1 MRNSVNAHIHQYL
14 TSYLKRENPQY
25 AVMLNGAWGCGKT
38 FFIRKWKES
47 IKSKDIKPIY
57 VSLFGLQTIKE
68 INELINKE
76 LHPILTSK
84 ATKTIIKTA
93 KVLTGVAISHKLG
106 NDESEMNYSIDLTSL
121 LETDNPKTVGGKI
134 IIFDDMERCHIPPHL
149 LLGYINYFGEIC
161 NCHVILVCNNEK
173 LCYWEGNGS
182 DKKYKDEF
190 RIFEEKT
197 IGIKL
202 TIQPSIS
209 EALDFFISETKYDPK
224 DFLNRS
230 KKDLALFIRKSAIL
244 NLRSVRQAIFD
255 FTDITR
261 GLDEDDRNSSEYDFV
276 AKDLLFN
283 MIAFYQEA
291 RANNYAFVNW
301 QDTLCRFN
309 IGDKKNEKYEEYNKA
324 LNKYRSISLFGL
336 RLFGDIV
343 DKVIWPKFKTG
354 QNHCEHLKGQ
364 LHKPVLKPWEILLHG
379 ITELSNEEFNLIYEQ
394 VINAF
399 SNHEFLSASEII
411 PATYVIVEAE
421 LNGIKSAPQN
431 FHKVIE
437 SAVSTL
443 FDKMTNETDFYNL
456 YGTYIATIQYYS
468 LDSKKSNLWNHFKEC
483 FINNYESRIDSFRNE
498 FTMLLETLT
507 DDNID
512 KIKNLE
518 FSPAPG
524 INKTEYHRYSIF
536 KNADQDK
543 VVESIMKLSN
553 KSLHIY
559 WEWLTLRYEVSEERC
574 DVDNVSLS
582 NDIDSLRSIQC
593 KLVGQVK
600 NSVCV
605 QQFNLE
611 RIIKV
616 INLVCKANEKYG
628 LVIYHSPSDAEA
640 NQ

>member
-1 MRNSVNAHIHQYL
+1 
-14 TSYLKRENPQY
+14 
-25 AVMLNGAWGCGKT
+25 
-38 FFIRKWKES
+38 
-47 IKSKDIKPIY
+47 
-57 VSLFGLQTIKE
+57 
-68 INELINKE
+68 
-76 LHPILTSK
+76 
-84 ATKTIIKTA
+84 
-93 KVLTGVAISHKLG
+93 LTGVAISHKLG

-149 LLGYINYFGEIC
+149 LLGYINYFVEIC
-161 NCHVILVCNNEK
+161 KCHVILVCNNAR
-173 LCYWEGNGS
+173 LYSWEDTS
-182 DKKYKDEF
+182 FDKKLKEEF

-202 TIQPSIS
+202 TIQPSVK
-209 EALDFFISETKYDPK
+209 EALDFFISETKCDPM
-224 DFLNRS
+224 DFLNRV
-230 KKDLALFIRKSAIL
+230 KKDLALFIRESAIQ

-255 FTDITR
+255 FTDIIR
-261 GLDEDDRNSSEYDFV
+261 VLDDTDRNSSEYDTV

-354 QNHCEHLKGQ
+354 QNYCEYIKNQ
-364 LHKPVLKPWEILLHG
+364 LHKPIRKPWEILLHDM
-379 ITELSNEEFNLIYEQ
+379 TELSNEEFNNIYEQ
-394 VINAF
+394 VIDAF
-399 SNHEFLSASEII
+399 SNHEFLSANEII
-411 PATYVIVEAE
+411 PATYAIVEAE
-421 LNGIKSAPQN
+421 LYGIRSAPQD
-431 FHKVIE
+431 FCKVIDSTV
-437 SAVSTL
+437 SAL
-443 FDKMTNETDFYNL
+443 FDKMKNEADFYNL
-456 YGTYIATIQYYS
+456 YGTYKVAIQYYS

-483 FINNYESRIDSFRNE
+483 FNNNFESRIDYFRNE

-507 DDNID
+507 DDEID

-524 INKTEYHRYSIF
+524 VNKTEYHRYSIF

-559 WEWLTLRYEVSEERC
+559 WEWLILRYEVSEERC
-574 DVDNVSLS
+574 DIDNVSLRD
-582 NDIDSLRSIQC
+582 DIDSLRSIQC
-593 KLVGQVK
+593 ELTEQVK
-600 NSVCV
+600 NTTSV
-605 QQFNLE
+605 QMFNLE

-616 INLVCKANEKYG
+616 INLVCKAYEKHG
-628 LVIYHSPSDAEA
+628 LVTFHSHFNAEV

>member
-1 MRNSVNAHIHQYL
+1 MENSVNAHIHQYL

-38 FFIRKWKES
+38 FFIRKWRES

-57 VSLFGLQTIKE
+57 VSLFGLQTIKDV
-68 INELINKE
+68 NELINKE

-149 LLGYINYFGEIC
+149 LLGYINYFVEIC
-161 NCHVILVCNNEK
+161 KCHVILVCNNAR
-173 LCYWEGNGS
+173 LYSWEDTS
-182 DKKYKDEF
+182 FDKKLKEEF

-202 TIQPSIS
+202 TIQPSVK
-209 EALDFFISETKYDPK
+209 EALDFFISETKCDPM
-224 DFLNRS
+224 DFLNRV
-230 KKDLALFIRKSAIL
+230 KKDLALFIRESAIQ

-255 FTDITR
+255 FTDIIR
-261 GLDEDDRNSSEYDFV
+261 VLDDTDRNSSEYDTV

-354 QNHCEHLKGQ
+354 QNYCEYIKNQ
-364 LHKPVLKPWEILLHG
+364 LHKPIRKPWEILLHDM
-379 ITELSNEEFNLIYEQ
+379 TELSNEEFNNIYEQ
-394 VINAF
+394 VIDAF
-399 SNHEFLSASEII
+399 SNHEFLSANEII
-411 PATYVIVEAE
+411 PATYAIVEAE
-421 LNGIKSAPQN
+421 LYGIRSAPQD
-431 FHKVIE
+431 FCKVIDSTV
-437 SAVSTL
+437 SAL
-443 FDKMTNETDFYNL
+443 FDKMKNEADFYNL
-456 YGTYIATIQYYS
+456 YGTYKVAIQYYS

-483 FINNYESRIDSFRNE
+483 FNNNFESRIDYFRNE

-507 DDNID
+507 DDEID

-524 INKTEYHRYSIF
+524 VNKTEYHRYSIF

-559 WEWLTLRYEVSEERC
+559 WEWLILRYEVSEERC
-574 DVDNVSLS
+574 DIDNVSLRD
-582 NDIDSLRSIQC
+582 DIDSLRSIQC
-593 KLVGQVK
+593 ELTEQVK
-600 NSVCV
+600 NTTSV
-605 QQFNLE
+605 QMFNLE

-616 INLVCKANEKYG
+616 INLVCKAYEKHG
-628 LVIYHSPSDAEA
+628 LVTFHSHFNAEV

>member
-1 MRNSVNAHIHQYL
+1 MGNSVNAHIHQYL

-149 LLGYINYFGEIC
+149 LLGYINYFVEIC

-182 DKKYKDEF
+182 DEKYKDEF

-230 KKDLALFIRKSAIL
+230 KKDLALFIRESVIL

-255 FTDITR
+255 FTDIIR
-261 GLDEDDRNSSEYDFV
+261 ILDDTDRNSSEYDTV

-354 QNHCEHLKGQ
+354 QNYCEYIKNQ
-364 LHKPVLKPWEILLHG
+364 LHKPIRKPWEILLHDM
-379 ITELSNEEFNLIYEQ
+379 TELSNEEFNNIYKQ
-394 VINAF
+394 VIDAF
-399 SNHEFLSASEII
+399 SNHEFLSANEII
-411 PATYVIVEAE
+411 PATYAIVEAE
-421 LNGIKSAPQN
+421 LYGIRSAPQD
-431 FHKVIE
+431 FCKVIDSTV
-437 SAVSTL
+437 SAL
-443 FDKMTNETDFYNL
+443 FDKMKNEADFYNL
-456 YGTYIATIQYYS
+456 YGTYKVAIQYYS

-483 FINNYESRIDSFRNE
+483 FNNNFESRIDSFRNE
-498 FTMLLETLT
+498 FTLLLETLT
-507 DDNID
+507 DDDID

-524 INKTEYHRYSIF
+524 VNKTEYHRYSIF

-559 WEWLTLRYEVSEERC
+559 WEWLLLRYEVSWDRGE
-574 DVDNVSLS
+574 VDNPSLHDDR
-582 NDIDSLRSIQC
+582 NTLRIIQSELENQSRNC
-593 KLVGQVK
+593 TGIQR
-600 NSVCV
+600 
-605 QQFNLE
+605 FNLE

-616 INLVCKANEKYG
+616 IDYVCKAY
-628 LVIYHSPSDAEA
+628 
-640 NQ
+640 Q

>member
-1 MRNSVNAHIHQYL
+1 MENSINKHIHQYL
-14 TSYLKRENPQY
+14 SSYLKRNNPQY
-25 AVMLNGAWGCGKT
+25 AVMLNGVWGCGKT

-47 IKSKDIKPIY
+47 IQNKDIKPIY

-68 INELINKE
+68 INEQINKE

-84 ATKTIIKTA
+84 ATKTLVKAA

-149 LLGYINYFGEIC
+149 LLGFINYFVEIC
-161 NCHVILVCNNEK
+161 KCHVILVCNNDR
-173 LCYWEGNGS
+173 LYSWENTDS
-182 DKKYKDEF
+182 DKKHKEEF

-202 TIQPSIS
+202 TIQPSVT

-224 DFLNRS
+224 DFLNRV
-230 KKDLALFIRKSAIL
+230 KKDLALFIRESAIK

-255 FTDITR
+255 FTDIIR
-261 GLDEDDRNSSEYDFV
+261 ALDDADRNSSEYYIV

-324 LNKYRSISLFGL
+324 LKKYRSISLFGL

-354 QNHCEHLKGQ
+354 QNYCEYIKNQ
-364 LHKPVLKPWEILLHG
+364 LHKPVRKPWEILVHDMP
-379 ITELSNEEFNLIYEQ
+379 ELSNDEFNLIYEQ

-399 SNHEFLSASEII
+399 SNHEFENSSEII
-411 PATYVIVEAE
+411 QATYAIVLAE
-421 LNGIKSAPQN
+421 LNGIKSTPQD
-431 FHKVIE
+431 FCKVID
-437 SAVSTL
+437 STVAAL
-443 FDKMTNETDFYNL
+443 FDKMKNEADFYNL
-456 YGTYIATIQYYS
+456 YGTYVVTIQYYR

-483 FINNYESRIDSFRNE
+483 FRNNYESRIDSFRNE
-498 FTMLLETLT
+498 FTMLLESLT
-507 DDNID
+507 DSEID

-524 INKTEYHRYSIF
+524 VSKTEYHRYSIF
-536 KNADQDK
+536 KNANSDK
-543 VVESIMKLSN
+543 VVESILKLSN

-559 WEWLTLRYEVSEERC
+559 WEWLILRYEVSEERC

-582 NDIDSLRSIQC
+582 EDIDSLRSIEC
-593 KLVGQVK
+593 KLSEQVK
-600 NSVCV
+600 NSTSV

-616 INLVCKANEKYG
+616 INSVCKAYEKHG
-628 LVIYHSPSDAEA
+628 LVTYHAPSDAES
-640 NQ
+640 N

>member
-1 MRNSVNAHIHQYL
+1 MGNSVNAHIHQYL

-68 INELINKE
+68 VNELINKE

-121 LETDNPKTVGGKI
+121 LETANPKTVGGKI
-134 IIFDDMERCHIPPHL
+134 IIFDDMERCHIPPHI
-149 LLGYINYFGEIC
+149 LLGYINYFVEIC

-173 LCYWEGNGS
+173 LCSWEGNGS

-230 KKDLALFIRKSAIL
+230 KKDLALFIRESAIL

-255 FTDITR
+255 FTDIIR
-261 GLDEDDRNSSEYDFV
+261 VLDDTDRNSSEYDTV

-354 QNHCEHLKGQ
+354 QNYCECIKNQ
-364 LHKPVLKPWEILLHG
+364 LHKPIRKPWEILLHDM
-379 ITELSNEEFNLIYEQ
+379 TELSNEEFNNIYEQ
-394 VINAF
+394 VIDAF
-399 SNHEFLSASEII
+399 SNHEFLSANEII
-411 PATYVIVEAE
+411 PATYAIVEAE
-421 LNGIKSAPQN
+421 LYGIRSAPQD
-431 FHKVIE
+431 FCKVIDSTV
-437 SAVSTL
+437 SAL
-443 FDKMTNETDFYNL
+443 FDKMKNEADFYNL
-456 YGTYIATIQYYS
+456 YGTYKVAIQYYS

-483 FINNYESRIDSFRNE
+483 FNNNFESRIDSFRNE
-498 FTMLLETLT
+498 FTLLLETLT
-507 DDNID
+507 DDDID

-524 INKTEYHRYSIF
+524 VNKTEYHRYSIF

-559 WEWLTLRYEVSEERC
+559 WEWLLLRYEVSWERGE
-574 DVDNVSLS
+574 VDNPSLHDDR
-582 NDIDSLRSIQC
+582 NTLRIIQSELENQSRNC
-593 KLVGQVK
+593 TGIQR
-600 NSVCV
+600 
-605 QQFNLE
+605 FNLE

-616 INLVCKANEKYG
+616 IDYVCKAY
-628 LVIYHSPSDAEA
+628 
-640 NQ
+640 Q

>member
-1 MRNSVNAHIHQYL
+1 MGNSVNAHIHQYL

-68 INELINKE
+68 VNELINKE

-149 LLGYINYFGEIC
+149 LLGYINYFVEIC

-173 LCYWEGNGS
+173 LCSWEGNGS

-230 KKDLALFIRKSAIL
+230 KKDLALFIRESAIL

-255 FTDITR
+255 FTDIIR
-261 GLDEDDRNSSEYDFV
+261 VLDDTDRNSSEYDTV

-354 QNHCEHLKGQ
+354 QNYCEYIKNQ
-364 LHKPVLKPWEILLHG
+364 LHKPIRKPWEILLHDM
-379 ITELSNEEFNLIYEQ
+379 TELSNEEFNNIYEQ
-394 VINAF
+394 VIDAF
-399 SNHEFLSASEII
+399 SNHEFLSANEII
-411 PATYVIVEAE
+411 PATYAIVEAE
-421 LNGIKSAPQN
+421 LYGIRSAPQD
-431 FHKVIE
+431 FCKVIDSTV
-437 SAVSTL
+437 SAL
-443 FDKMTNETDFYNL
+443 FDKMKNEADFYNL
-456 YGTYIATIQYYS
+456 YGTYKVAIQYYS

-483 FINNYESRIDSFRNE
+483 FNNNFESRIDSFRNE
-498 FTMLLETLT
+498 FTLLLETLT
-507 DDNID
+507 DDDID

-524 INKTEYHRYSIF
+524 VNKTEYHRYSIF

-543 VVESIMKLSN
+543 VVKSIMKLSN

-559 WEWLTLRYEVSEERC
+559 WEWLLLRYEVSWDRGE
-574 DVDNVSLS
+574 VDNPSLHDDK
-582 NDIDSLRSIQC
+582 NTLRIIQSELENQSRNC
-593 KLVGQVK
+593 TGIQR
-600 NSVCV
+600 
-605 QQFNLE
+605 FNLE

-616 INLVCKANEKYG
+616 IDYVCKAY
-628 LVIYHSPSDAEA
+628 
-640 NQ
+640 Q

>member
-1 MRNSVNAHIHQYL
+1 MGNSVNAHIYQYL

-68 INELINKE
+68 VNELINKE

-134 IIFDDMERCHIPPHL
+134 LIFDDMERCHIPPHL
-149 LLGYINYFGEIC
+149 LLGYINYFVEIC
-161 NCHVILVCNNEK
+161 KCHVILVCNNEK

-182 DKKYKDEF
+182 DKKYTEEF

-230 KKDLALFIRKSAIL
+230 KKDLALFIRESAIL

-255 FTDITR
+255 FTDIIR
-261 GLDEDDRNSSEYDFV
+261 VLDDTDRNSSEYDTV

-309 IGDKKNEKYEEYNKA
+309 IGDKKNEKHEEYNKA

-354 QNHCEHLKGQ
+354 QNYCEYIKNQ
-364 LHKPVLKPWEILLHG
+364 LHKPIRKPWEILLHDM
-379 ITELSNEEFNLIYEQ
+379 TELSNEEFNNIYKQ
-394 VINAF
+394 VIDAF
-399 SNHEFLSASEII
+399 SNHEFLSANEII
-411 PATYVIVEAE
+411 PATYAIVEAE
-421 LNGIKSAPQN
+421 LYGIRSAPQD
-431 FHKVIE
+431 FCKVIDSTV
-437 SAVSTL
+437 SAL
-443 FDKMTNETDFYNL
+443 FDKMKNEADFYNL
-456 YGTYIATIQYYS
+456 YGTYKVAIQYYS

-483 FINNYESRIDSFRNE
+483 FNNNFESRIGSFRNE
-498 FTMLLETLT
+498 FTLLLETLT
-507 DDNID
+507 DDDID

-524 INKTEYHRYSIF
+524 VNKTEYHRYSIF

-553 KSLHIY
+553 KSLHNY
-559 WEWLTLRYEVSEERC
+559 WEWLLLRYEVSEERSDVNNLSLC
-574 DVDNVSLS
+574 D
-582 NDIDSLRSIQC
+582 DIASLRTIQC
-593 KLVGQVK
+593 KLTEQVK
-600 NSVCV
+600 NHTSV
-605 QQFNLE
+605 QQFNIG

-616 INLVCKANEKYG
+616 IESICKAYEKRNLVTF
-628 LVIYHSPSDAEA
+628 HSSSDVEA
-640 NQ
+640 NY

>member
-1 MRNSVNAHIHQYL
+1 MGNSVNAHIHQYL

-68 INELINKE
+68 VNELINKE

-84 ATKTIIKTA
+84 TTKTIIKTA

-121 LETDNPKTVGGKI
+121 LESDNPKTVGGKI
-134 IIFDDMERCHIPPHL
+134 IIFDDMERCHIPPHI
-149 LLGYINYFGEIC
+149 LLGYINYFVEIC
-161 NCHVILVCNNEK
+161 NCHVILVRNNEK
-173 LCYWEGNGS
+173 LCSWEGNGS

-230 KKDLALFIRKSAIL
+230 KKDLALFIRESAIL

-255 FTDITR
+255 FTDIIR
-261 GLDEDDRNSSEYDFV
+261 VLDDTGRNSSEYDTV

-354 QNHCEHLKGQ
+354 QNYCEYIKNQ
-364 LHKPVLKPWEILLHG
+364 LHKPIRKPWEILLHDM
-379 ITELSNEEFNLIYEQ
+379 TELSNEEFNNIYEQ
-394 VINAF
+394 VIDAF
-399 SNHEFLSASEII
+399 SNHEFLSANEII
-411 PATYVIVEAE
+411 PATYAIVEAE
-421 LNGIKSAPQN
+421 LYGIRSAPQD
-431 FHKVIE
+431 FCKVIDSTV
-437 SAVSTL
+437 SAL
-443 FDKMTNETDFYNL
+443 FDKMKNEADFYNL
-456 YGTYIATIQYYS
+456 YGTYKVAIQYYS
-468 LDSKKSNLWNHFKEC
+468 VDSKKSNLWNHFKEC
-483 FINNYESRIDSFRNE
+483 FNNNFESRIDSFRNE
-498 FTMLLETLT
+498 FTLLLETLT
-507 DDNID
+507 DDDID

-524 INKTEYHRYSIF
+524 VNKTEYHRYSIF

-559 WEWLTLRYEVSEERC
+559 WEWLLLRYEVSWERGE
-574 DVDNVSLS
+574 VDNPSLH
-582 NDIDSLRSIQC
+582 DDRDTLRIIQSELENQSRNC
-593 KLVGQVK
+593 TGIQR
-600 NSVCV
+600 
-605 QQFNLE
+605 FNLE

-616 INLVCKANEKYG
+616 IDYVCKAY
-628 LVIYHSPSDAEA
+628 
-640 NQ
+640 Q

>member
-1 MRNSVNAHIHQYL
+1 MGNSVNAHIHQYL

-57 VSLFGLQTIKE
+57 VSLFGLQTIKDV
-68 INELINKE
+68 NELINKE

-149 LLGYINYFGEIC
+149 LLGYINYFVEIC
-161 NCHVILVCNNEK
+161 KCHVILVCNNAR
-173 LCYWEGNGS
+173 LYSWEDTS
-182 DKKYKDEF
+182 FDKKLKEEF

-202 TIQPSIS
+202 TIQPSVK
-209 EALDFFISETKYDPK
+209 EALDFFISETKCDPM
-224 DFLNRS
+224 DFLNRV
-230 KKDLALFIRKSAIL
+230 KKDLALFIRESAIQ

-255 FTDITR
+255 FTDIIR
-261 GLDEDDRNSSEYDFV
+261 VLDDADRNSSEYDTV
-276 AKDLLFN
+276 VKDLLFN

-301 QDTLCRFN
+301 QDTSCRFN
-309 IGDKKNEKYEEYNKA
+309 IGDKKNDKYEEYNKA
-324 LNKYRSISLFGL
+324 LNKYRSISIFGL

-354 QNHCEHLKGQ
+354 QNHCEHIKNQ
-364 LHKPVLKPWEILLHG
+364 LHKPIRKPWEILLHDM
-379 ITELSNEEFNLIYEQ
+379 TELSNEEFNNIYEQ
-394 VINAF
+394 VIDAF
-399 SNHEFLSASEII
+399 SNHEFLSANEII
-411 PATYVIVEAE
+411 PATYAIVEAE
-421 LNGIKSAPQN
+421 LYGIRSAPHD
-431 FHKVIE
+431 FYKVIE
-437 SAVSTL
+437 SAVSAL
-443 FDKMTNETDFYNL
+443 FDKMKDEIDFYNL
-456 YGTYIATIQYYS
+456 YGTYRVTIQYYG

-507 DDNID
+507 DDDID

-524 INKTEYHRYSIF
+524 VNKTEYHRYSIF

-559 WEWLTLRYEVSEERC
+559 WEWLLLRYEVSWDRGE
-574 DVDNVSLS
+574 VDNPSLHDDR
-582 NDIDSLRSIQC
+582 NTLRIIQSELENQSRNC
-593 KLVGQVK
+593 TGIQR
-600 NSVCV
+600 
-605 QQFNLE
+605 FNLE

-616 INLVCKANEKYG
+616 IDYVCKAY
-628 LVIYHSPSDAEA
+628 
-640 NQ
+640 Q

>member
-1 MRNSVNAHIHQYL
+1 MGNSVNAHIHQYL

-149 LLGYINYFGEIC
+149 LLGYINYFVEIC

-173 LCYWEGNGS
+173 LCSWEGNGS

-230 KKDLALFIRKSAIL
+230 KKDLALFIRESAIL

-255 FTDITR
+255 FSDIIR
-261 GLDEDDRNSSEYDFV
+261 VLDDTDRNSSEYDTV

-354 QNHCEHLKGQ
+354 QNYCEYIKNQ
-364 LHKPVLKPWEILLHG
+364 LHKPIRKPWEILLHDM
-379 ITELSNEEFNLIYEQ
+379 TELSNEEFNNIYKQ
-394 VINAF
+394 VIDAF
-399 SNHEFLSASEII
+399 SNHEFLSANEII
-411 PATYVIVEAE
+411 PATYAIVEAE
-421 LNGIKSAPQN
+421 LYGIRSAPQD
-431 FHKVIE
+431 FCKVIDSTV
-437 SAVSTL
+437 SAL
-443 FDKMTNETDFYNL
+443 FDKMKNEADFYNL
-456 YGTYIATIQYYS
+456 YGTYKVAIQYYS

-483 FINNYESRIDSFRNE
+483 FNNNFESRIDSFRNE
-498 FTMLLETLT
+498 FTLLLETLT
-507 DDNID
+507 DDDID

-524 INKTEYHRYSIF
+524 VNKTEYHRYSIF

-559 WEWLTLRYEVSEERC
+559 WEWLLLRYEVSWERGE
-574 DVDNVSLS
+574 VDNPSLHDDR
-582 NDIDSLRSIQC
+582 NTLRIIQSELENQSRNC
-593 KLVGQVK
+593 TGIQR
-600 NSVCV
+600 
-605 QQFNLE
+605 FNLE

-616 INLVCKANEKYG
+616 IDYVCKAY
-628 LVIYHSPSDAEA
+628 
-640 NQ
+640 Q

>member
-1 MRNSVNAHIHQYL
+1 MGNSVNAHIHQYL

-149 LLGYINYFGEIC
+149 LLGYINYFVEIC

-173 LCYWEGNGS
+173 LCSWEGNGS

-230 KKDLALFIRKSAIL
+230 KKDLALFIRESAIL

-255 FTDITR
+255 FSDIIR
-261 GLDEDDRNSSEYDFV
+261 VLDDTDRNSSEYDTV

-354 QNHCEHLKGQ
+354 QNYCEYIKNQ
-364 LHKPVLKPWEILLHG
+364 LHKPIRKPWEILLHDM
-379 ITELSNEEFNLIYEQ
+379 TELSNEEFNNIYEQ
-394 VINAF
+394 VIDAF
-399 SNHEFLSASEII
+399 SNHEFLSANEII
-411 PATYVIVEAE
+411 PATYAIVEAE
-421 LNGIKSAPQN
+421 LYGIRSAPQD
-431 FHKVIE
+431 FCKVIDSTV
-437 SAVSTL
+437 SAL
-443 FDKMTNETDFYNL
+443 FDKMKNEADFYNL
-456 YGTYIATIQYYS
+456 YGTYKVAIQYYS

-483 FINNYESRIDSFRNE
+483 FNNNFESRIDSFRNE
-498 FTMLLETLT
+498 FTLLLETLT
-507 DDNID
+507 DDDID

-524 INKTEYHRYSIF
+524 VNKTEYHRYSIF

-559 WEWLTLRYEVSEERC
+559 WEWLLLRYEVSWERGE
-574 DVDNVSLS
+574 VDNPSLHDDR
-582 NDIDSLRSIQC
+582 NTLRIIQSELENQSRNC
-593 KLVGQVK
+593 TGIQR
-600 NSVCV
+600 
-605 QQFNLE
+605 FNLE

-616 INLVCKANEKYG
+616 IDYVCKAY
-628 LVIYHSPSDAEA
+628 
-640 NQ
+640 Q

>member
-1 MRNSVNAHIHQYL
+1 MGNSVNAHIHQYL

-68 INELINKE
+68 VNELINKE

-84 ATKTIIKTA
+84 TTKTIIKTA

-121 LETDNPKTVGGKI
+121 LESDNPKTVGGKI
-134 IIFDDMERCHIPPHL
+134 IIFDDMERCHIPPHI
-149 LLGYINYFGEIC
+149 LLGYINYFVEIC

-173 LCYWEGNGS
+173 LCSWEGNGS

-230 KKDLALFIRKSAIL
+230 KKDLALFIRESAIL

-255 FTDITR
+255 FTDIIR
-261 GLDEDDRNSSEYDFV
+261 VLDDTGRNSSEYDTV

-354 QNHCEHLKGQ
+354 QNYCEYIKNQ
-364 LHKPVLKPWEILLHG
+364 LHKPIRKPWEILLHDM
-379 ITELSNEEFNLIYEQ
+379 TELSNEEFNNIYEQ
-394 VINAF
+394 VIDAF
-399 SNHEFLSASEII
+399 SNHEFLSANEII
-411 PATYVIVEAE
+411 PATYAIVEAE
-421 LNGIKSAPQN
+421 LYGIRSAPQD
-431 FHKVIE
+431 FCKVIDSTV
-437 SAVSTL
+437 SAL
-443 FDKMTNETDFYNL
+443 FDKMKNEADFYNL
-456 YGTYIATIQYYS
+456 YGTYKVAIQYYS
-468 LDSKKSNLWNHFKEC
+468 VDSKKSNLWNHFKEC
-483 FINNYESRIDSFRNE
+483 FNNNFESRIDSFRNE
-498 FTMLLETLT
+498 FTLLLETLT
-507 DDNID
+507 DDDID

-524 INKTEYHRYSIF
+524 VNKTEYHRYSIF

-559 WEWLTLRYEVSEERC
+559 WEWLLLRYEVSWERGE
-574 DVDNVSLS
+574 VDNPSLH
-582 NDIDSLRSIQC
+582 DDRDTLRIIQSELENQSRNC
-593 KLVGQVK
+593 TGIQR
-600 NSVCV
+600 
-605 QQFNLE
+605 FNLE

-616 INLVCKANEKYG
+616 IDYVCKAY
-628 LVIYHSPSDAEA
+628 
-640 NQ
+640 Q

>member
-1 MRNSVNAHIHQYL
+1 MGNSVNAHIHQYL

-57 VSLFGLQTIKE
+57 VSLFGLQTVKE

-149 LLGYINYFGEIC
+149 LLGYINYFVEIC

-173 LCYWEGNGS
+173 LCSWEGNGS

-224 DFLNRS
+224 DFLNRY
-230 KKDLALFIRKSAIL
+230 KKDLALFIRESAIL

-255 FTDITR
+255 FTDIIR
-261 GLDEDDRNSSEYDFV
+261 VLDDTDRNSSEYDTV

-354 QNHCEHLKGQ
+354 QNYCEYIKNQ
-364 LHKPVLKPWEILLHG
+364 LHKPIRKPWEILLHDM
-379 ITELSNEEFNLIYEQ
+379 TELSNEEFNNIYEQ
-394 VINAF
+394 VIDAF
-399 SNHEFLSASEII
+399 SNHEFLSANEII
-411 PATYVIVEAE
+411 PATYAIVEAE
-421 LNGIKSAPQN
+421 LYGIRSAPQD
-431 FHKVIE
+431 FCKVIDSTV
-437 SAVSTL
+437 SAL
-443 FDKMTNETDFYNL
+443 FDKMKNEADFYNL
-456 YGTYIATIQYYS
+456 YGTYKVAIQYYS

-483 FINNYESRIDSFRNE
+483 FNNNFESRIDSFRNE

-507 DDNID
+507 DDDID

-524 INKTEYHRYSIF
+524 VNKTEYHRYSIF

-559 WEWLTLRYEVSEERC
+559 WEWLLLRYEVSWNSGS
-574 DVDNVSLS
+574 VDNASLHG
-582 NDIDSLRSIQC
+582 DINALRIIQSG
-593 KLVGQVK
+593 LVIRAQNCTNIQK
-600 NSVCV
+600 
-605 QQFNLE
+605 FNLE

-616 INLVCKANEKYG
+616 MNYVCQAYEK
-628 LVIYHSPSDAEA
+628 S
-640 NQ
+640 

>member
-1 MRNSVNAHIHQYL
+1 MGNSVNAHIHQYL

-38 FFIRKWKES
+38 FFIRKWKKS

-68 INELINKE
+68 VNELINKE

-149 LLGYINYFGEIC
+149 LLGYINYFVEIC

-173 LCYWEGNGS
+173 LCSWEGNGS

-230 KKDLALFIRKSAIL
+230 KKELALFIRESAIL

-255 FTDITR
+255 FTDIIR
-261 GLDEDDRNSSEYDFV
+261 VLDDTDRNASEYDTV

-309 IGDKKNEKYEEYNKA
+309 ISDKKNEKYEEYNKA

-354 QNHCEHLKGQ
+354 QNYCEYIKNQ
-364 LHKPVLKPWEILLHG
+364 LHKPIRKPWEILLHDM
-379 ITELSNEEFNLIYEQ
+379 TELSNEEFNNIYEQ
-394 VINAF
+394 VIDAF
-399 SNHEFLSASEII
+399 SNHEFLSANEII
-411 PATYVIVEAE
+411 PATYAIVEAE
-421 LNGIKSAPQN
+421 LYGIRSAPQD
-431 FHKVIE
+431 FCKVIDSTV
-437 SAVSTL
+437 SAL
-443 FDKMTNETDFYNL
+443 FDKMKNEADFYNL
-456 YGTYIATIQYYS
+456 YGTYKVAIQYYS

-483 FINNYESRIDSFRNE
+483 FNNNFESRIDSFRNE
-498 FTMLLETLT
+498 FTLLLETLT
-507 DDNID
+507 DDDID

-524 INKTEYHRYSIF
+524 VNKTEYHRYSIF

-559 WEWLTLRYEVSEERC
+559 WEWLLLRYEVSWNSGS
-574 DVDNVSLS
+574 VDNASLHG
-582 NDIDSLRSIQC
+582 DINALRIIQSG
-593 KLVGQVK
+593 LVIRTQNCTNIQK
-600 NSVCV
+600 
-605 QQFNLE
+605 FNLE

-616 INLVCKANEKYG
+616 MNYVCQAYKK
-628 LVIYHSPSDAEA
+628 P
-640 NQ
+640 

>member
-1 MRNSVNAHIHQYL
+1 MGNSVNAHIHQYL

-68 INELINKE
+68 VNELINKE

-134 IIFDDMERCHIPPHL
+134 LIFDDMERCHIPPHL
-149 LLGYINYFGEIC
+149 LLGYINYFVEIC
-161 NCHVILVCNNEK
+161 KCHVILVCNNEK

-182 DKKYKDEF
+182 DKKYTEEF

-230 KKDLALFIRKSAIL
+230 KKDLALFIRESAIL

-255 FTDITR
+255 FTDIIR
-261 GLDEDDRNSSEYDFV
+261 VLDDTDRNSSEYDTV

-309 IGDKKNEKYEEYNKA
+309 IGDKKNEKHEEYNKA

-354 QNHCEHLKGQ
+354 QNYCEYIKNQ
-364 LHKPVLKPWEILLHG
+364 LHKPIRKPWEILLHDM
-379 ITELSNEEFNLIYEQ
+379 TELSNEEFNNIYKQ
-394 VINAF
+394 VIDAF
-399 SNHEFLSASEII
+399 SNHEFLSANEII
-411 PATYVIVEAE
+411 PATYAIVEAE
-421 LNGIKSAPQN
+421 LYGIRSAPQD
-431 FHKVIE
+431 FCKVIDSTV
-437 SAVSTL
+437 SAL
-443 FDKMTNETDFYNL
+443 FDKMKNEADFYNL
-456 YGTYIATIQYYS
+456 YGTYKVAIQYYS

-483 FINNYESRIDSFRNE
+483 FNNNFESRIGSFRNE
-498 FTMLLETLT
+498 FTLLLETLT
-507 DDNID
+507 DDDID

-524 INKTEYHRYSIF
+524 VNKTEYHRYSIF

-559 WEWLTLRYEVSEERC
+559 WEWLLLRYEVSWDRGK
-574 DVDNVSLS
+574 VDNPSLHDDK
-582 NDIDSLRSIQC
+582 NTLRIIQSELENQTRNC
-593 KLVGQVK
+593 TGIQR
-600 NSVCV
+600 
-605 QQFNLE
+605 FNLE

-616 INLVCKANEKYG
+616 IDYVCKAY
-628 LVIYHSPSDAEA
+628 
-640 NQ
+640 Q

>member
-1 MRNSVNAHIHQYL
+1 MGNSVNAHIHQYL
-14 TSYLKRENPQY
+14 ISYLKRENPQY

-68 INELINKE
+68 VNELINKE

-84 ATKTIIKTA
+84 ATKTIINTA

-149 LLGYINYFGEIC
+149 LLGYINYFVEIC
-161 NCHVILVCNNEK
+161 KCHVILVCNNEK

-182 DKKYKDEF
+182 DKKYTEEF

-230 KKDLALFIRKSAIL
+230 KKDLALFIRESAIL

-255 FTDITR
+255 FTDIIR
-261 GLDEDDRNSSEYDFV
+261 VLDDTDRNSSEYDTV

-354 QNHCEHLKGQ
+354 QNYCEYIKNQ
-364 LHKPVLKPWEILLHG
+364 LHKPIRKPWEILLHDM
-379 ITELSNEEFNLIYEQ
+379 TELSNEEFNNIYEQ
-394 VINAF
+394 VIDAF
-399 SNHEFLSASEII
+399 SNHEFLSANEII
-411 PATYVIVEAE
+411 PATYAIVEAE
-421 LNGIKSAPQN
+421 LYGIRSAPQD
-431 FHKVIE
+431 FCKVIDSTV
-437 SAVSTL
+437 SAL
-443 FDKMTNETDFYNL
+443 FDKMKNEADFYNL
-456 YGTYIATIQYYS
+456 YGTYKVAIQYYS

-483 FINNYESRIDSFRNE
+483 FNNNFESRIDSFRNE
-498 FTMLLETLT
+498 FTLLLETLT
-507 DDNID
+507 DDDID

-524 INKTEYHRYSIF
+524 VNKTEYHRYSIF

-543 VVESIMKLSN
+543 VVKSIMKLSN

-559 WEWLTLRYEVSEERC
+559 WEWLLLRYEVSWDRGE
-574 DVDNVSLS
+574 VDNPSLHDDK
-582 NDIDSLRSIQC
+582 NTLRIIQSELENQSRNC
-593 KLVGQVK
+593 TGIQR
-600 NSVCV
+600 
-605 QQFNLE
+605 FNLE

-616 INLVCKANEKYG
+616 IDYVCKAY
-628 LVIYHSPSDAEA
+628 
-640 NQ
+640 Q

>member
-1 MRNSVNAHIHQYL
+1 MGNSVNAHIHQYL

-68 INELINKE
+68 VNELINKE

-149 LLGYINYFGEIC
+149 LLGYINYFVEIC
-161 NCHVILVCNNEK
+161 KCHVILVCNNEK

-182 DKKYKDEF
+182 DKKYKEEF

-230 KKDLALFIRKSAIL
+230 KKDLALFIRESAIL

-255 FTDITR
+255 FTDIIR
-261 GLDEDDRNSSEYDFV
+261 VLDDTDRNSSEYDTV

-354 QNHCEHLKGQ
+354 QNYCEYIKNQ
-364 LHKPVLKPWEILLHG
+364 LHKPMRKSWEILLHDM
-379 ITELSNEEFNLIYEQ
+379 TELSNEEFNNIYKQ
-394 VINAF
+394 VIDAF
-399 SNHEFLSASEII
+399 SNHEFLSANEII
-411 PATYVIVEAE
+411 PATYAIVEAE
-421 LNGIKSAPQN
+421 LYGIRSAPQD
-431 FHKVIE
+431 FCKVIDSTV
-437 SAVSTL
+437 SAL
-443 FDKMTNETDFYNL
+443 FDKMKNEADFYNL
-456 YGTYIATIQYYS
+456 YGTYKVAIQYYS

-483 FINNYESRIDSFRNE
+483 FNNNFESRIGSFRNE
-498 FTMLLETLT
+498 FTLLLETLT
-507 DDNID
+507 DDDID

-524 INKTEYHRYSIF
+524 VNKTEYHRYSIF
-536 KNADQDK
+536 K
-543 VVESIMKLSN
+543 
-553 KSLHIY
+553 
-559 WEWLTLRYEVSEERC
+559 
-574 DVDNVSLS
+574 
-582 NDIDSLRSIQC
+582 
-593 KLVGQVK
+593 
-600 NSVCV
+600 
-605 QQFNLE
+605 
-611 RIIKV
+611 
-616 INLVCKANEKYG
+616 
-628 LVIYHSPSDAEA
+628 
-640 NQ
+640 